1 MMHNRVTL
9 MAIAA
14 FMIMVIS
21 VTAVKAKH
29 DEPGTEVIRIIN
41 SMLKVNALPETKQI
55 AHCFS
60 TD

>member
-1 MMHNRVTL
+1 